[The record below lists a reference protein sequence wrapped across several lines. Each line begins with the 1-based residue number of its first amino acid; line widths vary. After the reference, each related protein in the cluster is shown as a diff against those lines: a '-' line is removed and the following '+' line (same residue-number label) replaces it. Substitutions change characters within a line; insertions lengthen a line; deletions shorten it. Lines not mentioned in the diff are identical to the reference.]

1 MVANIGLLLI
11 RIVVGAFFIGHGLQK
26 LTGAFG
32 GHGIEGTATFMESV
46 GLRPGRTA
54 ALMARLAE
62 VIGGLLFGL
71 GFLAPVGAV
80 LISAVMMEAIAR
92 VHGPKGLWAQNGGY
106 EYLLVTVILTVGVAL
121 IGPGAYALDT
131 YLGLML
137 PVVPILAIGSVLEV
151 IGVAISLPGVERRA
165 EAAP

>member
-1 MVANIGLLLI
+1 MLANIGLLLI
-11 RIVVGAFFIGHGLQK
+11 RIVVGALFIGHGLQK

-54 ALMARLAE
+54 ALVAGLAE

-92 VHGPKGLWAQNGGY
+92 VHGPKGLWGQNGGY
-106 EYLLVTVILTVGVAL
+106 EYLLVTVILT
-121 IGPGAYALDT
+121 
-131 YLGLML
+131 
-137 PVVPILAIGSVLEV
+137 
-151 IGVAISLPGVERRA
+151 
-165 EAAP
+165 